1 MHQTIFILLLII
13 SAIMQA
19 LAVATMKKA
28 SELTKEKTEAL
39 GKRYGKILLV
49 TITMILFTVSFPLYA
64 IGLSGINLAIAQ
76 PVFSASIFVA
86 TIVLSVLL
94 FHEKVNVQRI
104 AGISV
109 IISGIITV
117 ISK

>member
-1 MHQTIFILLLII
+1 MHQTIFILLLMI

-28 SELTKEKTEAL
+28 SALAKEKTEVL
-39 GKRYGKILLV
+39 GKRHSKILLMA
-49 TITMILFTVSFPLYA
+49 ITMILFAVSFPLYA

-94 FHEKVNVQRI
+94 FHERVNVQRI

-117 ISK
+117 IAK

>member
-1 MHQTIFILLLII
+1 
-13 SAIMQA
+13 MQS

-28 SELTKEKTEAL
+28 SALPKEKTEVL
-39 GKRYGKILLV
+39 GKRQGKVLLM

-64 IGLSGINLAIAQ
+64 VGLSGINLSIAQ

-86 TIVLSVLL
+86 TIVLSVLI
-94 FHEKVNVQRI
+94 FHERVNVQRI